1 MEILRSELIEIAPL
15 DSTSISSEYLQT
27 LNDHSYMQFSRHST
41 SVSTRESQTEY
52 ISEFNSF
59 DCWILGVTHLKS
71 RALVGTTNMY
81 IDFSNRTISLGF
93 LIFKEHS
100 GKGLAK
106 ATLDL
111 VCTYLANIFPKFR
124 ILISTSKSNVP
135 MRKVVESFNFQVQ
148 EELPEVNLKT
158 ITYFKEIPALTES
171 TYAEI
176 PSFVGWASNISVAA
190 NDAGGAE
197 QIVWLIRKMNRSI
210 KAYLRGPAISV
221 FEGSGINYE
230 PISTLSDLVKSD
242 LVITGSGWM
251 STLEN
256 DVIRYCQSNKIA
268 CLTVLDHWVNFK
280 ERFLKDP
287 IAIPNMFAV
296 TNLPALLLANKAFP
310 DKPVWLLPDFQI
322 DFCKSLIDQ
331 DSSRSRILVLL
342 EPSPALSSDFCIT
355 SDMEEGLIENATRL
369 RKIKGLMDVVLRPHP
384 SQALDSEKLSKLKD
398 KFPDLLLS
406 KNKHLI
412 DDLRDSAVVLGFST
426 YGLYI
431 SAMCGI
437 DTRSYFA
444 GSVNHW
450 TSQFNTTITN
460 LDRA

>member
-1 MEILRSELIEIAPL
+1 LQILRSELIEIAPL
-15 DSTSISSEYLQT
+15 GSTSITSEYLQT

-41 SVSTRESQTEY
+41 TVSTRESQIEY
-52 ISEFNSF
+52 ISGFNSF
-59 DCWILGVTHLKS
+59 DCWILGVKHLKS
-71 RALVGTTNMY
+71 RTLVGTTNLY
-81 IDFSNRTISLGF
+81 FDFSNRTISIGF

-106 ATLDL
+106 ATLNL
-111 VCTYLANIFPKFR
+111 LCTYLTNTFPRFR
-124 ILISTSKSNVP
+124 ILIGTNKSNVQ
-135 MRKVVESFNFQVQ
+135 MRKVVESFSFQVQ
-148 EELPEVNLKT
+148 VELPEANVET

-171 TYAEI
+171 SYAEI
-176 PSFVGWASNISVAA
+176 PSFVRWASNISVAA

-197 QIVWLIRKMNRSI
+197 QIAWLMRKMNRNI
-210 KAYLRGPAISV
+210 KAYLMGPAISV
-221 FEGSGINYE
+221 FERSGINYE

-256 DVIRYCQSNKIA
+256 DVIRYCQSNNIA

-280 ERFLKDP
+280 ERFLKEP
-287 IAIPNMFAV
+287 VAIPNMFAV
-296 TNLPALLLANKAFP
+296 TNLPALMLANKVFS

-331 DSSRSRILVLL
+331 GSSRCKILVLM
-342 EPSPALSSDFCIT
+342 EPSPTLSSDFCIT
-355 SDMEEGLIENATRL
+355 SDMEEELIENATQI
-369 RKIKGLMDVVLRPHP
+369 RKFKGLMSVVLRPHP
-384 SQALDSEKLSKLKD
+384 SQALDSERLSKLKD
-398 KFPDLLLS
+398 KFPEVLVS
-406 KNKHLI
+406 KNKDLM

-431 SAMCGI
+431 SAMCGV

-450 TSQFNTTITN
+450 TSQFKTTITS
-460 LDRA
+460 LDRP